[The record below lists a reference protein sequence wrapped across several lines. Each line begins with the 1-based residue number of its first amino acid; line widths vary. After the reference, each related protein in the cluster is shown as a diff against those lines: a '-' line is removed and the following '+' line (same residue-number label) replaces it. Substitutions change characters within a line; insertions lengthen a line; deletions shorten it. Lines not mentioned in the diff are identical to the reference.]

1 MESNEGDQR
10 LWRLSTLAVTST
22 LGTSEFAGI
31 RYAPASLA
39 IAKQAMTLKTRLV
52 KSMGEIAMLRQLPA
66 LSSKDTLDRA
76 NSDR

>member
-39 IAKQAMTLKTRLV
+39 IAKQAMTLIEVRPSG
-52 KSMGEIAMLRQLPA
+52 SMSKMVMLQRNP
-66 LSSKDTLDRA
+66 
-76 NSDR
+76 